1 MASNFAKTP
10 PGLRCCVFTRH
21 SASPLWQRLL
31 FWPASTRAAPR
42 RARHATS
49 EACVRMC
56 APSVWCPGALF
67 NLNAAPANCH
77 ATFHA
82 QCDWL
87 LPRGLFTSLA
97 PISRDCVAPG
107 SAGAESAG
115 TPGECSAMPFP
126 PSLGSS
132 TAAGAGW
139 PNRSKSEARRLAA
152 TKRTGAWRSPP
163 PCQGRAPLN
172 PKAEGGL
179 CPPSY
184 GNQPRRLPC
193 AKRLAVLLLALL
205 A

>member
-1 MASNFAKTP
+1 MRIANDCKWEQ
-10 PGLRCCVFTRH
+10 
-21 SASPLWQRLL
+21 WQ
-31 FWPASTRAAPR
+31 
-42 RARHATS
+42 ATS
-49 EACVRMC
+49 QRHRQVCAVASSPGAVQAPCGSAFCSGRHQRERRPAEPGMQPPKRACVC
-56 APSVWCPGALF
+56 APPSMWCPGALF

-139 PNRSKSEARRLAA
+139 PNRSKSEARSAQGPGVLHLHAR
-152 TKRTGAWRSPP
+152 GAPP
-163 PCQGRAPLN
+163 
-172 PKAEGGL
+172 
-179 CPPSY
+179 
-184 GNQPRRLPC
+184 
-193 AKRLAVLLLALL
+193 
-205 A
+205 